1 MPKQMQGYVYY
12 VKTLRLLCENKEKLG
27 ITDALALQILWEL
40 YPFTPHDEC
49 QSRDF
54 AHVDEDQVRALRCL
68 KYEQKCQLNDLIT
81 KLAWYLEPD
90 WDWTG
95 PSKAHLTSTPHHQRL
110 ETLLTK
116 LTSE

>member
-1 MPKQMQGYVYY
+1 MQGYVYY
-12 VKTLRLLCENKEKLG
+12 EKSLRLLCENKKKLD
-27 ITDALALQILWEL
+27 ITDELAVQILWEL
-40 YPFTPHDEC
+40 YPFIPYDEWKTKDLANV
-49 QSRDF
+49 S
-54 AHVDEDQVRALRCL
+54 EDQVRALRCL
-68 KYEQKCQLNDLIT
+68 KYEQKCQLFDLIG